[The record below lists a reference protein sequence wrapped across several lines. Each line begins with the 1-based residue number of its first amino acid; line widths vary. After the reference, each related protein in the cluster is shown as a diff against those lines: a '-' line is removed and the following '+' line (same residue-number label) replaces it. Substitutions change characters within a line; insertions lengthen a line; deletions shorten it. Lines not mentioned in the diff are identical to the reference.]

1 MKLILA
7 SNSPRRKSLL
17 TEYGFSFTVIPSD
30 FIESNLLLSPT
41 VTAKNNALGKAKDVF
56 NKLMDNEIIVLGAD
70 TIVVLDGKILGKPKD
85 NFDAKNMLEKL
96 SNKSHQVIT
105 GYSIYTK
112 NKIITDYITTIVKF
126 NELTDELID
135 KYVATGSPLDKAGA
149 YGIQDGFNL
158 VKKIDGS
165 YNNVVGLPIEI
176 IKDKLNELL

>member
-1 MKLILA
+1 MELILA
-7 SNSPRRKSLL
+7 SNSPRRKQLL
-17 TEYGFSFTVIPSD
+17 SEYGFIFSVIPSD
-30 FIESNLLLSPT
+30 FDENEELLSPVET
-41 VTAKNNALGKAKDVF
+41 VKSYALGKAKDVF
-56 NKLMDNEIIVLGAD
+56 DKTNGDAVVLGAD

-105 GYSIYTK
+105 GYCIYTK